1 MATVKIVCAFCMLII
16 CSTIRIC
23 EAQMGMEEQDC
34 KANLAA
40 TGQYVLVLKEERD
53 RLEMEVSRLRYW
65 KDILERKNQEIEAKL
80 LSIGDKGG
88 KK

>member
-1 MATVKIVCAFCMLII
+1 MKIVSVLCLIALI
-16 CSTIRIC
+16 GYSTIKIC
-23 EAQMGMEEQDC
+23 EAQIGIEEQDC

-53 RLEMEVSRLRYW
+53 RLEIEVSRLRYW